1 MGGLVNFVTVQPDD
15 LLGKDKRIAGRVAAG
30 YDGSDNGRKLGATV
44 AGRASPEWAWLLS
57 AGPGRPPPLGENGT
71 EKGAGA
77 GRHPPQPP
85 KKPRGTPVGRPGF
98 PPKPE
103 GGGVGKRGGF

>member
-57 AGPGRPPPLGENGT
+57 AGPGRPPPPGENGT
-71 EKGAGA
+71 NKRTGG
-77 GRHPPQPP
+77 GGPPPQPRE
-85 KKPRGTPVGRPGF
+85 KPPGKPVGRPGL
-98 PPKPE
+98 P
-103 GGGVGKRGGF
+103 